1 MIVCYARELK
11 HGFVNYIEDTVKIM
25 VPLLKFYFHD
35 DILFYLFY
43 LWIHSNYFI
52 DSLTTFSSKSRVRTA
67 AAESLPFLLDCAKV
81 RGDSYIFELWN
92 FIFPELLKAIETEPE
107 KDVLSELMTSLSQ
120 VLRNKFHFWSIHLFL
135 SSICS
140 VSKN

>member
-1 MIVCYARELK
+1 MGSVLKAASIKIEVALLDRKHSIDAFIRELIDLI
-11 HGFVNYIEDTVKIM
+11 NC
-25 VPLLKFYFHD
+25 
-35 DILFYLFY
+35 
-43 LWIHSNYFI
+43 FI
-52 DSLTTFSSKSRVRTA
+52 DSLMTFFSKSRVRTA

-120 VLRNKFHFWSIHLFL
+120 VLKINSFL
-135 SSICS
+135 KYSF
-140 VSKN
+140 VFVFNL

>member
-1 MIVCYARELK
+1 
-11 HGFVNYIEDTVKIM
+11 
-25 VPLLKFYFHD
+25 
-35 DILFYLFY
+35 
-43 LWIHSNYFI
+43 
-52 DSLTTFSSKSRVRTA
+52 VRTA

-120 VLRNKFHFWSIHLFL
+120 VLKINSFL
-135 SSICS
+135 KYSFVFIF
-140 VSKN
+140 NL

>member
-1 MIVCYARELK
+1 
-11 HGFVNYIEDTVKIM
+11 
-25 VPLLKFYFHD
+25 
-35 DILFYLFY
+35 
-43 LWIHSNYFI
+43 
-52 DSLTTFSSKSRVRTA
+52 VRTA

-120 VLRNKFHFWSIHLFL
+120 VLKINSFL
-135 SSICS
+135 KYSF
-140 VSKN
+140 VFVFNF

>member
-1 MIVCYARELK
+1 M
-11 HGFVNYIEDTVKIM
+11 
-25 VPLLKFYFHD
+25 
-35 DILFYLFY
+35 
-43 LWIHSNYFI
+43 
-52 DSLTTFSSKSRVRTA
+52 RTA

-120 VLRNKFHFWSIHLFL
+120 VLKINSFL
-135 SSICS
+135 KYSF
-140 VSKN
+140 VFVFNF

>member
-1 MIVCYARELK
+1 M
-11 HGFVNYIEDTVKIM
+11 
-25 VPLLKFYFHD
+25 
-35 DILFYLFY
+35 
-43 LWIHSNYFI
+43 
-52 DSLTTFSSKSRVRTA
+52 RTA

-120 VLRNKFHFWSIHLFL
+120 VLRINFIFEVF
-135 SSICS
+135 ICFYLQF
-140 VSKN
+140 VVYRKIRK